1 MSKIIRYIV
10 ALIFI
15 CSPLYG
21 NVMFEEPVNLGQL
34 NSADNDF
41 APSWN
46 EFEQSLYFTSDMS
59 GKEKLYISQF
69 NLENDLQIPKLVK
82 GPINI
87 AHKNL
92 SYISFLSPEKAYFS
106 TFKFINGQPELQLFY
121 SNYKKQ
127 SWTEGFIIDEIE
139 NDRFTG
145 HSTISDDG
153 NQLIFTQQSDEG
165 DLDLMIS
172 YRMEDG
178 TWREPIPLDIMN
190 SNGNEITPHITS
202 NDTLYFASD
211 GQGGPGG
218 YDLYFSIKSEG
229 NWQRPSPLYEINTE
243 YSESDVSVMPNG
255 DIIFAS
261 DRPGGKGKL
270 DLWVSKNNKNRSD
283 YSEGE
288 KLKIDIQSFISKI
301 VITNDYN
308 YENLPVS
315 KAIYLSSKSSEISDK
330 FFDYSNSIDIQSL
343 KTIDEAYE
351 KTLNIIGSRLKA
363 DNSTNLTITA
373 VYPGKL
379 ELGNNNEPNS
389 KHFADVQIK
398 RITEFLTKHFNIESR
413 RINYSYNFYQDKT
426 QQPRIEFSSN
436 NPSLFDQLEIRN
448 DNIVI
453 DQQRLP
459 IEVSISPEQ
468 ELSYWLVSIKSENT
482 DQIIE
487 EKGEVSDRLII
498 DLNKYKQE
506 VFNSNYVNIVIKAYN
521 KMGDSTVKSIPHSV
535 EHHTV
540 KKPKLTKLN
549 NSHYNI
555 NYIVVGNDDNADDE
569 VYKESI
575 SKVIDAIS
583 VCKSIDIV
591 YNQSKNFAF
600 SLKDILNSKIV
611 NNVTSVN
618 VIKKQNRLKYKKLDE
633 NLIEIRIEK
642 Y

>member
-1 MSKIIRYIV
+1 MSKIIKYIV
-10 ALIFI
+10 ALFI
-15 CSPLYG
+15 SSTLYG
-21 NVMFEEPVNLGQL
+21 NVMFEEPINLGQL
-34 NSADNDF
+34 NSVANDF

-46 EFEQSLYFTSDMS
+46 GFEQSLYFNSD
-59 GKEKLYISQF
+59 KTEEEKLYISQF
-69 NLENDLQIPKLVK
+69 NLENDLQIPNLLKS
-82 GPINI
+82 PINI

-92 SYISFLSPEKAYFS
+92 SYISFLSSDKAYFS
-106 TFKFINGQPELQLFY
+106 SFKFIGGQPELQLFY

-139 NDRFTG
+139 NDKFTG
-145 HSTISDDG
+145 HSTISEDN
-153 NQLIFTQQSDEG
+153 NQLIFAQQSDEG

-178 TWREPIPLDIMN
+178 TWREPIPLEIMN
-190 SNGNEITPHITS
+190 SNGNEITPHIAS

-243 YSESDVSVMPNG
+243 YNESDISVMPNG

-270 DLWVSKNNKNRSD
+270 DLWMSKNNMNRSN

-288 KLKIDIQSFISKI
+288 KLQIEIQSFISKI
-301 VITNDYN
+301 VITNDYK

-315 KAIYLSSKSSEISDK
+315 KAIYLPNKSSEINDK
-330 FFDYSNSIDIQSL
+330 FFEYSNAIDIQSL

-351 KTLNIIGSRLKA
+351 KTLSIIGGRLQS

-379 ELGNNNEPNS
+379 ELGNDNEPNS

-398 RITEFLTKHFNIESR
+398 RITEFLTGHFNINSS

-426 QQPRIEFSSN
+426 QLPRIEFSSN
-436 NPSLFDQLEIRN
+436 KPTLFDQIEIRN

-453 DQQRLP
+453 DQQKLP
-459 IEVSISPEQ
+459 IEVSISPEK
-468 ELSYWLVSIKSENT
+468 ELSYWLVSIKSENI

-487 EKGEVSDRLII
+487 ERGEVSDRLII
-498 DLNKYKQE
+498 DLNNYKQE
-506 VFNSNYVNIVIKAYN
+506 VFSSNYFNIVIKAYN
-521 KMGDSTVKSIPHSV
+521 KTGDSTVKSIPHSV

-549 NSHYNI
+549 NSQYNI
-555 NYIVVGNDDNADDE
+555 NYIVVGNDDNANNE

-591 YNQSKNFAF
+591 YNQSENFAF
-600 SLKDILNSKIV
+600 SLKEILSSKIV

-618 VIKKQNRLKYKKLDE
+618 LIKKQNRLKHKKLDE